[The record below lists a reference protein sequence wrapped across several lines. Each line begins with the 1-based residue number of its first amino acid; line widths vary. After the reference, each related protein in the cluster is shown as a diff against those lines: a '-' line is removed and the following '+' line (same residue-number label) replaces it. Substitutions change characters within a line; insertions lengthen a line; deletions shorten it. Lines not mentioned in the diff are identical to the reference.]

1 MLNITKKHLFG
12 DQIGI
17 IENRNEDIF
26 ISDSAERRRYF
37 LVDFDGGSGLEFR
50 NEFLSLSDIRMDS
63 AGFSEEEQA
72 YIIAS
77 LNELCADDNVVFA
90 ISLPEDM
97 GNRSIIY
104 VGSTDAFDGYGTFPG
119 IAETIGNGNRIA
131 NDNAYVLTDNI
142 TGGIEQVI
150 SVIAHEAGHLLGES
164 HANPAGDIHDY
175 AAPYEFVV
183 SPGAAWMITVDRP
196 VGETRL
202 VFSAASGYGDNA
214 LTIQKAVLA
223 APVGGTVYVF
233 PDIQQIRI
241 GGNAGGGDVD
251 ASAVAG
257 IRFSSQTR
265 QITIGSSILNTVYV
279 EVNGSVHPSLT
290 VTNYA
295 KIKTLYGGQGIGDEA
310 GFILAGGEVATAFGG
325 GSGASDIGTVNLH
338 VTGGTHGTVY
348 LGGDGSSGNARVG
361 VTQAVC
367 YWVSGQAVTLS
378 GCLFGGGRGAG
389 STVWNEAAYD
399 VSEADSYM
407 AGTSINISTGTYG
420 NVFGG
425 GDDGAVVEKNTL
437 VRFSYAKAGGSVY
450 GGGRNGA
457 IIGGD
462 TYVIVSGVSG
472 SYAGVGS
479 IYGGGSNAT
488 VDGNAKIGLYNTGTF
503 ETIVY
508 GGGEGT
514 ADLVKGGTS
523 LIIGASAD
531 GSTTIVGKVFGGGRN
546 GATVGGDTYVYTYRN
561 SNIIGELY
569 LGGDAATVK
578 GGTRFDQEVG
588 THLSGTAV
596 YGGGYN
602 GAVHGGTA
610 LSLKGAVTGTVYG
623 GGNGSA
629 ANVGKGTNVFLNGGT
644 MNGDVYGGG
653 ADGAAVNGGTLVSAS
668 LASVA
673 GTVYGG
679 GRDGAAVNG
688 GTVVRVRAGNIG
700 GDIYG
705 GGNHAKVTGSTLLDL
720 GGAIVMPDTVSFH
733 GGGRNGEVDGKAVV
747 SLGNIAQLKADVYGG
762 GNGAGALVGSGTELS
777 VAGTAVS
784 GDIYGGGR
792 NGATVNGGTQIAVS
806 AADIRGNVY
815 GGGRDGAAV
824 NGGTQILLQSGTLS
838 GSFYGGGNA
847 ADVQGNTFVSAYWA
861 IMSGA
866 FYGGG
871 NNGTVTGNA
880 SVEITAGVSGNWG
893 GFEGEIYG
901 GGNNG
906 GVTGDTAVTLGHG
919 DYLGNIYGGGN
930 GAGGTVGGGTL
941 VQLSG
946 GTPKV
951 TGDIYGG
958 GNGGAAVTG
967 SAAVGLSNGNAV
979 IAGDVYGGGR
989 NSVVSGGTMVNAA
1002 GGTAGGIHGGGSGS
1016 AASVMNGAEVKVGG
1030 NLRASAVFG
1039 GGAAGAV
1046 VEGGAKVTIA
1056 GGTPTAD
1063 IYGGGNAADV
1073 RGDTVVSANWTQLA
1087 GSVYGGGRNGD
1098 VTGNAEVWILAGDS
1112 GNWGGVTGDVYGGG
1126 NGGAVAGR
1134 TEITLGHGDYLGNIF
1149 GGGTGAGGTVG
1160 SGTLFHFTS
1169 DGTVRISGHIYGGG
1183 DNGAVVSNGAVV
1195 DLNNKNAVVNGDVY
1209 GGGRNAAVDGGTT
1222 VRISGGTV
1230 TNVYG
1235 GGRGGQVNGDAV
1247 LLIAGGNITGEA
1259 FAGGS
1264 GGLVTGNT
1272 RLVLNTSVDGDIYGG
1287 GKNGNVAGNAAV
1299 EVNANFRGDIYG
1311 GGCSGAVFG
1320 RIVIT
1325 IAAGCDAAGAFIY
1338 AGGTGDVNT
1347 ATKTGDAITVNINS
1361 AVCNQAYNI
1370 VLGTCNDASSAGNAT
1385 VYGDVVLNLQNNGA
1399 GAGASSGRIYVGGY
1413 RTAAGTTTVTGKATL
1428 TIGSVRMSDIL
1439 FAGGYASGTGAAVVV
1454 EGGSELILAGTV
1466 NTGFT
1471 MLGGWAT
1478 GSGARSM
1485 IGTAE
1490 NLAGV
1495 ALTVSGA
1502 SRLGTITGG
1511 GYGVNGGESAVYGNS
1526 VITIA
1531 STARTGL
1538 VYGGGYALGG
1548 IAINYGKG
1556 LITVTGS
1563 ADTNFIYG
1571 GGYAGANGY
1580 SRLTGGTEI
1589 QLDGFNRSSV
1599 GIFGGGRSTSNG
1611 TAVVGTSGMTGKGVT
1626 ITIDRES
1633 SVGTVLGGGHSVGS
1647 GSNVVYGGTRI
1658 IVNGGSTGFIYGG
1671 GYSASSGAGALIY
1684 GDTEIIID
1692 GGTVG
1697 SVFGAGNA
1705 DSATGAHAVIYGNT
1719 NITVDCSAGAV
1730 RCKSIFG
1737 GGHGLATV
1745 TGDTCITIKG
1755 LGDNLT
1761 FAAGSFIGGGAPT
1774 GQGGGIGGTRFLNL
1788 TDFTGTITANFAY
1801 FDVVTISGSR
1811 VHWSTGQG
1819 SYMVGVNTWNFKL
1832 AEGETALT
1840 WDAGNGGFSGD
1851 TFNLDFDTA
1860 GFNAATVIAGGS
1872 ASVIGG
1878 WNNSG
1883 NTVYFNGVAGEWD
1896 LGLNAWVDA
1905 NRQWKFGLAENN
1917 TLSVSKV

>member
-437 VRFSYAKAGGSVY
+437 VRFSYAKAVGSVY

-700 GDIYG
+700 GDI
-705 GGNHAKVTGSTLLDL
+705 
-720 GGAIVMPDTVSFH
+720 
-733 GGGRNGEVDGKAVV
+733 
-747 SLGNIAQLKADVYGG
+747 
-762 GNGAGALVGSGTELS
+762 
-777 VAGTAVS
+777 
-784 GDIYGGGR
+784 
-792 NGATVNGGTQIAVS
+792 
-806 AADIRGNVY
+806 
-815 GGGRDGAAV
+815 
-824 NGGTQILLQSGTLS
+824 
-838 GSFYGGGNA
+838 YGGGNA

-1548 IAINYGKG
+1548 TAINYGKG

-1697 SVFGAGNA
+1697 PVFGAGNA

-1788 TDFTGTITANFAY
+1788 TGFTGTITANFAY